1 MVINGAISTN
11 RNNEIPIFFKSRI
24 RKFNPPSKTMTD
36 TSKETKGYN
45 ISPNTRSTSRIEK
58 IGPAKNPSNNKTIM
72 DGSRV
77 RQAIHCPAIPS
88 SGTSAN
94 EMIPEFIIIETSH

>member
-1 MVINGAISTN
+1 
-11 RNNEIPIFFKSRI
+11 
-24 RKFNPPSKTMTD
+24 MTD

-45 ISPNTRSTSRIEK
+45 KYISKYKIDIKDRK
-58 IGPAKNPSNNKTIM
+58 IGPAKNPSNNKTQWM
-72 DGSRV
+72 AAAV

-94 EMIPEFIIIETSH
+94 EMIPEFIIIETSR